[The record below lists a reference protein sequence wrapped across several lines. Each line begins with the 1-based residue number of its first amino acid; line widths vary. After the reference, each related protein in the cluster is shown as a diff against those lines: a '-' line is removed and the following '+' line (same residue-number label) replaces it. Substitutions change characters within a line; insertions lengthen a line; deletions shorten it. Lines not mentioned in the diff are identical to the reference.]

1 MFSLE
6 KADKSW
12 LSLFSSSQEVLE
24 SIFSAVSEAPYLPEN
39 ERVLRFS
46 RMPLS
51 SVRVVILGQDP
62 YPQPG
67 AATGRSFEVGTVS
80 SWTQPFRQ
88 SSLRNILRAIYAAY
102 EGEPLAWSAVREK
115 IARGEFRILP
125 PDRLWDDLE
134 AQGVLFLNAYL
145 TVAPGKPGA
154 HRALWE
160 PFSHRLVRFI
170 DENAPSCAWFLWG
183 SDARAFSPEIKNGT
197 RYESRHPM
205 LTGPWVD
212 DFLKNPCFRETASCI
227 DWRGRE
233 I

>member
-1 MFSLE
+1 MTWDELLGRPFEREPARTALARAEAAAAAQTVYPPRAQWFAALE
-6 KADKSW
+6 RTAPAD
-12 LSLFSSSQEVLE
+12 
-24 SIFSAVSEAPYLPEN
+24 
-39 ERVLRFS
+39 
-46 RMPLS
+46 
-51 SVRVVILGQDP
+51 VRVVILGQDP

-67 AATGRSFEVGTVS
+67 AATGRSFEVGTLS

-88 SSLRNILRAIYAAY
+88 SSLRNILRAVYAAY
-102 EGEPLAWSAVREK
+102 EGELLAWSAVREK

-205 LTGPWVD
+205 LTGPWDD

>member
-145 TVAPGKPGA
+145 TVAPGKRHGAGEEA
-154 HRALWE
+154 HRAGR
-160 PFSHRLVRFI
+160 RLHVAGRGELAAAARCGSRFRTG
-170 DENAPSCAWFLWG
+170 SCALSTKTRPPAHG
-183 SDARAFSPEIKNGT
+183 SSGART
-197 RYESRHPM
+197 RAP
-205 LTGPWVD
+205 
-212 DFLKNPCFRETASCI
+212 FRPKSKTERAMKAAIRC
-227 DWRGRE
+227 
-233 I
+233 